1 MCVESLLR
9 TKYALCELR
18 SLLEGPCEYDR
29 EAGSSVRP
37 ESVLGSL
44 RSADAVGAADLA
56 VSVSGL
62 GGAGT
67 VVDGVDECL
76 RAPSSGG

>member
-1 MCVESLLR
+1 MCVEFLLK

-18 SLLEGPCEYDR
+18 SLLDGPCEYDR
-29 EAGSSVRP
+29 DAGSSVRP

-44 RSADAVGAADLA
+44 RSAGTVGAAALA
-56 VSVSGL
+56 VSVSKV

-67 VVDGVDECL
+67 VGDGVDEPL
-76 RAPSSGG
+76 REVSSGG